1 MLQKDV
7 SRREVFFKQLDDIFP
22 SWNMFWGRFRRD
34 YVFLETFFRT
44 SRCHWKTYQDEK
56 YTSKHLVNEK
66 SSSNDLSRRGIV
78 IKRFICTRSHLRKIC
93 QEKDLSSEYLSRRG
107 VTSFKRFCRKRI
119 VFEWFIKM
127 VGCHQTYFQD
137 VEMSLKDF
145 PKRGFVI
152 ERFIKTRNYLQKS
165 FEDG

>member
-1 MLQKDV
+1 MISSRLEICSEDDSVAITFSLKHSSGRVDVIERRIKTRSTLQM
-7 SRREVFFKQLDDIFP
+7 
-22 SWNMFWGRFRRD
+22 N
-34 YVFLETFFRT
+34 
-44 SRCHWKTYQDEK
+44 
-56 YTSKHLVNEK
+56 LVNEK

-78 IKRFICTRSHLRKIC
+78 IKRFICTRSNLRKIC

-152 ERFIKTRNYLQKS
+152 ERFIKTRNSLRKS